1 MAQVSTAV
9 ATVESKSSS
18 GLNQTAGEKSV
29 RRGGAKGAVS
39 RDGKTFADV
48 MKKAGRDESTVEKPV
63 KNLKLDKL
71 KNGRNFR
78 KNIAETGK
86 LQILSKKFKAL
97 KSEDSE
103 AVRIPGER
111 TTGAETN
118 VSEALLSNPVDHS
131 TLSESQAAQSIP
143 VVNRAS
149 KSPSG
154 KRTRIRRAKAG
165 KIAGP
170 GKTGNQT
177 SSAPRVEVIDY
188 RSRIQDFAAK
198 SEIRGAAGR
207 KTQRSESAGNRSEVI
222 ESVRVENRF
231 ASAETEIELSNR
243 AGVKGSERSAAA
255 ELARKLDAQAGN
267 DIVRQVKVILNRSDA
282 GEVQITLRPDNLGRV
297 RLRIQMVDNHLTGRI
312 YVESAAAR
320 EAFRS
325 ALDGLQ
331 TKLVESGF
339 DAADLELAWDEA
351 PRDFTQSENQSQKQQ
366 DKMNEAVREFENMV
380 PTTVFNEATDGR
392 VNMVV

>member
-1 MAQVSTAV
+1 
-9 ATVESKSSS
+9 
-18 GLNQTAGEKSV
+18 
-29 RRGGAKGAVS
+29 
-39 RDGKTFADV
+39 FADV
-48 MKKAGRDESTVEKPV
+48 MKKAGRGESPVEKPV

-71 KNGRNFR
+71 KSGRNFR

-111 TTGAETN
+111 TTEAETN
-118 VSEALLSNPVDHS
+118 VSEALLSNLVDHS
-131 TLSESQAAQSIP
+131 TLSESQAAQSVP
-143 VVNRAS
+143 TENMAS
-149 KSPSG
+149 ISSSG
-154 KRTRIRRAKAG
+154 KRTRIRRAKSE
-165 KIAGP
+165 KIARP
-170 GKTGNQT
+170 DKTGNQT
-177 SSAPRVEVIDY
+177 SSAPRVEVIDH
-188 RSRIQDFAAK
+188 RNRIQDVAAK

-207 KTQRSESAGNRSEVI
+207 KQQRSESTGNRSEVI

-231 ASAETEIELSNR
+231 ASVETEIELSAR

-297 RLRIQMVDNHLTGRI
+297 RVKIQMVDNHLTGRI

-351 PRDFTQSENQSQKQQ
+351 PRDFGQSDNQSRKQQ
-366 DKMNEAVREFENMV
+366 DKMNEAVREFENMI
-380 PTTVFNEATDGR
+380 PTTVFNEATDAR
-392 VNMVV
+392 VNLVV